1 MQAHQYIQTLLT
13 ALDNKEIPETG
24 LLYAEKLFEQNW
36 NYSWQSVKQVD
47 EFCHFI
53 KMQDVSLESIQT
65 QTQGR
70 NLLVLLAAYLA
81 EVISRHIGLQL
92 TWSVSGENDKQIE
105 EGGHRGDFSQ
115 SLIVI
120 IHEKSINPLEVII
133 KSLQSKNEANHCYIY
148 IQMIAE
154 LLKENLDINDWS
166 YICVNKIT
174 HHEPVF
180 GGNFYHD
187 YLAKIK
193 LDFSLSSIQ
202 KIDVLLM
209 LIAAHEELNE
219 AKFQNQFLTVPEKKN
234 FLILIAFY
242 LVMVIAKR
250 IHPVFRWCD
259 YQTLIQVTDNPQLP
273 QNFENELSLNING
286 SIITPLLVLKSIL
299 IQQERGLVLTQFVD
313 YIKQKNTEPYL
324 ERFPSTV
331 PNHPDI
337 VLPELWKHAASLAGY
352 LAGMGSYHLHDGGHL
367 HTTLLPA
374 FITADGKVD
383 KLTLTNLAFVENSV
397 QHGLQIL
404 ENNPQNQHI
413 QLLIYDVYRN
423 LPSRRSDAICIEIY
437 VYSDE
442 QPLRL
447 KLIIPYCIK
456 TDASPFKLQS
466 VLIDKQT
473 FVMRHKHEQ
482 QAKEAFVARF
492 YEGAFGFE
500 TEVTGKLWLHCF
512 ENSELEQ
519 TDNTLLDTEAL
530 TQFSQQFKDIFVAK
544 AVDSRCFSDIVIA
557 DCIQQLPIKY
567 RPYLQVYPDWLT
579 EQDELY
585 RQIKAMSNLYK
596 KGKVVW
602 GALIQAN
609 KLMFDIN
616 EPTANCPG
624 EVIFDPTG
632 QTDVDTLRQMAHQLF
647 LLKNSS
653 PTEPDQQ
660 AYAQHLK
667 NEKTRVFNMLFPKS
681 IAPLNLRMST
691 TWFWRLHLPNGA
703 LSLGYFPI
711 LVCEEGNG
719 EVMVLPSY
727 FWPIKFKN
735 DWIDAAVESQGGFA
749 NLEKSVFDKLDTGEI
764 YAPKD
769 LLPPLTSLFES
780 PKASMSTQ
788 KTENDSTLLSDVEKN
803 IVRSLELFEQ
813 GLDILNNKN
822 NLSQQDISKALS
834 LLQQASQRGNTKAM
848 MTLFRMYYDGYAV
861 PQDRDKAYKLAL
873 NAAQRGDADGCF
885 AVYGFLY
892 HPENK
897 DNSEAIK
904 WLKKASQ
911 LGLKPADEV
920 LKDVLQQEQPKVAN
934 NVVSDTES
942 NTELKNFIKA
952 NLLVAGVVLII
963 LWLILK

>member
-13 ALDNKEIPETG
+13 ALNNKKTPETG
-24 LLYAEKLFEQNW
+24 LLFAEKLFKQDW

-53 KMQDVSLESIQT
+53 KIQQISLESIQT
-65 QTQGR
+65 QTQGK

-81 EVISRHIGLQL
+81 EVISRHIGLPL
-92 TWSVSGENDKQIE
+92 TWAKGYESDKQIE
-105 EGGHRGDFSQ
+105 QAVDQGHFSQ
-115 SLIVI
+115 SLIAI

-133 KSLQSKNEANHCYIY
+133 KNLQSKTLTNHCCSYV
-148 IQMIAE
+148 QMIAE
-154 LLKENLDINDWS
+154 LLKESLDINDWS
-166 YICVNKIT
+166 YICVNKLI

-187 YLAKIK
+187 YLAKIE

-209 LIAAHEELNE
+209 IIATQEELD
-219 AKFQNQFLTVPEKKN
+219 ATKFQKQFLTVPEKKN
-234 FLILIAFY
+234 FLILMAFY

>member
-1 MQAHQYIQTLLT
+1 MLRY
-13 ALDNKEIPETG
+13 
-24 LLYAEKLFEQNW
+24 
-36 NYSWQSVKQVD
+36 
-47 EFCHFI
+47 
-53 KMQDVSLESIQT
+53 
-65 QTQGR
+65 
-70 NLLVLLAAYLA
+70 
-81 EVISRHIGLQL
+81 
-92 TWSVSGENDKQIE
+92 
-105 EGGHRGDFSQ
+105 
-115 SLIVI
+115 
-120 IHEKSINPLEVII
+120 
-133 KSLQSKNEANHCYIY
+133 
-148 IQMIAE
+148 
-154 LLKENLDINDWS
+154 LKESLDINDWS
-166 YICVNKIT
+166 YICLNKVT
-174 HHEPVF
+174 HHEPIF

-187 YLAKIK
+187 YLAKIE
-193 LDFSLSSIQ
+193 LDYSLSSIQ

-209 LIAAHEELNE
+209 MIATHEELDE
-219 AKFQNQFLTVPEKKN
+219 AKFQKQFLTVPEKKN

-259 YQTLIQVTDNPQLP
+259 YQTLIQATDNPHLP
-273 QNFENELSLNING
+273 LNFENELSLNING
-286 SIITPLLVLKSIL
+286 AIITPLSLLKSIL

-324 ERFPSTV
+324 ERFPSSV
-331 PNHPDI
+331 LHHQNI
-337 VLPELWKHAASLAGY
+337 ILPELWKHAASLAGY
-352 LAGMGSYHLHDGGHL
+352 LAAMGSFHLHDGGHL

-374 FITADGKVD
+374 FITVDGKVD

-404 ENNPQNQHI
+404 ENNPENQHI

-423 LPSRRSDAICIEIY
+423 LPSRRCDAICVEIY

-442 QPLRL
+442 QLLRL
-447 KLIIPYCIK
+447 KLIIPYLKK
-456 TDASPFKLQS
+456 TDVSVFKLES
-466 VLIDKQT
+466 VLIDKQI
-473 FVMRHKHEQ
+473 FVMNHKHEQ
-482 QAKEAFVARF
+482 QAKEAFLARF
-492 YEGAFGFE
+492 YEAAFGFE
-500 TEVTGKLWLHCF
+500 TEITGKLWMHCF
-512 ENSELEQ
+512 EDSILEQ
-519 TDNTLLDTEAL
+519 TDDTLLDAEAL
-530 TQFSQQFKDIFVAK
+530 TQFSQQFKDIIVGK
-544 AVDSRCFSDIVIA
+544 AVDSRCFSDIAII
-557 DCIQQLPIKY
+557 DCIRQLPIKY

-579 EQDELY
+579 EKDELY
-585 RQIKAMSNLYK
+585 RQIKAMTNLYK

-602 GALIQAN
+602 GALIQSN
-609 KLMFDIN
+609 KLMFDTS

-653 PTEPDQQ
+653 PTELDQQ

-667 NEKTRVFNMLFPKS
+667 NERTRVFNMLFPQS

-691 TWFWRLHLPNGA
+691 TWFWRLHLPNGV

-735 DWIDAAVESQGGFA
+735 DWIDASVESQGGFA

-769 LLPPLTSLFES
+769 LLPPLSSLFEACKPS
-780 PKASMSTQ
+780 VLAMSTQ
-788 KTENDSTLLSDVEKN
+788 KTESAPTLLSDVEKN
-803 IVRSLELFEQ
+803 IERGVEFFEQ
-813 GLDILNNKN
+813 ALDIMNNKN
-822 NLSQQDISKALS
+822 NLSQQDIAKALS

-848 MTLFRMYYDGYAV
+848 MTLFRMYYEGYAV
-861 PQDRDKAYKLAL
+861 QQDRDKAYKLAL
-873 NAAQRGDADGCF
+873 NAAQRGDADGCL

-911 LGLKPADEV
+911 LGLKPADEI
-920 LKDVLQQEQPKVAN
+920 LKDVLQQEEQKVVSQ
-934 NVVSDTES
+934 VVSDDVS
-942 NTELKNFIKA
+942 NTELKSFIKA
-952 NLLVAGVVLII
+952 NLFVAVVVLIV

>member
-81 EVISRHIGLQL
+81 ELISRHLGLPL
-92 TWSVSGENDKQIE
+92 TWAKGYESDKQIE
-105 EGGHRGDFSQ
+105 QAVDQGHFSQ
-115 SLIVI
+115 SLIAI

-133 KSLQSKNEANHCYIY
+133 KNLQSKTLTNHCCSYV
-148 IQMIAE
+148 QMIAE
-154 LLKENLDINDWS
+154 LLKESLDINDWS
-166 YICVNKIT
+166 YICVNKLI

-273 QNFENELSLNING
+273 QNFENELSLNMNG
-286 SIITPLLVLKSIL
+286 AIITPLALLKSIL
-299 IQQERGLVLTQFVD
+299 IHHDRGLVLSQFVD
-313 YIKQKNTEPYL
+313 YIKQKNSEPYL
-324 ERFPSTV
+324 ECIPSTV
-331 PNHPDI
+331 QNHPDI
-337 VLPELWKHAASLAGY
+337 VLPELWKSAASLAGY
-352 LAGMGSYHLHDGGHL
+352 LAGVGSLYLHDGGNL
-367 HTTLLPA
+367 QTILLPA
-374 FITADGKVD
+374 FITDEGKVEQ
-383 KLTLTNLAFVENSV
+383 LTLNNLAFVENSV

-667 NEKTRVFNMLFPKS
+667 NEKTRVFNMLFPQS